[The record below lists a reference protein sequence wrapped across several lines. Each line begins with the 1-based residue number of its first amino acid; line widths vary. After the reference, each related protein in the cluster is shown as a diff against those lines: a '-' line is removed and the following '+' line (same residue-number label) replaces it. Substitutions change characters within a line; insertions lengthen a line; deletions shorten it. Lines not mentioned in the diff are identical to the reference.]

1 MQNPTVHS
9 HKILSNKIKTVLT
22 DHFGSR
28 FANQNILYFISAPY
42 IPFWGLYPGW
52 FFFLLDHIWNDHIRY
67 SKLFTISGCITLSK
81 KVSLK
86 NPTDKNQRPEGHIAH
101 LSNKGNNANQ
111 INFVVSNTNHVSRV

>member
-42 IPFWGLYPGW
+42 IPFEVNIQGD
-52 FFFLLDHIWNDHIRY
+52 FFFTSKQFTGEMITSDIQNY
-67 SKLFTISGCITLSK
+67 SQFQD
-81 KVSLK
+81 V
-86 NPTDKNQRPEGHIAH
+86 
-101 LSNKGNNANQ
+101 
-111 INFVVSNTNHVSRV
+111 

>member
-52 FFFLLDHIWNDHIRY
+52 FFFTSKQFIGEMITSDIQNY
-67 SKLFTISGCITLSK
+67 SQFQD
-81 KVSLK
+81 V
-86 NPTDKNQRPEGHIAH
+86 
-101 LSNKGNNANQ
+101 
-111 INFVVSNTNHVSRV
+111 

>member
-42 IPFWGLYPGW
+42 IPFKVNIQGD
-52 FFFLLDHIWNDHIRY
+52 FFFTSKQFTGEMITSDIQNY
-67 SKLFTISGCITLSK
+67 SQFQD
-81 KVSLK
+81 V
-86 NPTDKNQRPEGHIAH
+86 
-101 LSNKGNNANQ
+101 
-111 INFVVSNTNHVSRV
+111 